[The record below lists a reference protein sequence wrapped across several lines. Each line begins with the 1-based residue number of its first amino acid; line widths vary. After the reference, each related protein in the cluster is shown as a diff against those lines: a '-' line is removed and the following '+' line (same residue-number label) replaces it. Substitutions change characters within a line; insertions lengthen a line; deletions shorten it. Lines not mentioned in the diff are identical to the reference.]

1 LTQRLSNIFVQYH
14 ILKGGNYAGLP
25 GGSTFDP
32 IHTINLIKEDAFR
45 NNKEV
50 WFLFQDL
57 NKAYD
62 RVNIQLLC
70 KCMLRLK
77 IPTSFINLVLNFFTK
92 HTNAIITSDS
102 ITMPYQ
108 MKVGIDQ
115 GEVISPLLWT
125 IYYDPLF
132 CRIKNLQQKYVAS
145 LCRLTSI
152 DPLQYEQLK
161 VECNLLGYL
170 DNTTWIAS
178 SKEELEHMLSEAN
191 SYYTFM
197 NIKVNK

>member
-1 LTQRLSNIFVQYH
+1 M
-14 ILKGGNYAGLP
+14 
-25 GGSTFDP
+25 
-32 IHTINLIKEDAFR
+32 
-45 NNKEV
+45 
-50 WFLFQDL
+50 
-57 NKAYD
+57 
-62 RVNIQLLC
+62 LC
-70 KCMLRLK
+70 LK

-132 CRIKNLQQKYVAS
+132 CRINNFQQKYVTS
-145 LCRLTSI
+145 LCRLTFI

-161 VECNLLGYL
+161 VKCNLLDYL
-170 DNTTWIAS
+170 DDTTWIVS
-178 SKEELEHMLSEAN
+178 SKEELEEMLRIADSF
-191 SYYTFM
+191 YTFM
-197 NIKVNK
+197 NIK

>member
-1 LTQRLSNIFVQYH
+1 MKLLNACLHTIFITNSWRQALLFSIPKSIDWKCYIDKTRPIVLLEIFCKLLSKILTQRLFNIFIQYH

-102 ITMPYQ
+102 ITVLYQ

-115 GEVISPLLWT
+115 REVIFPLLQT

-132 CRIKNLQQKYVAS
+132 CQIKNL
-145 LCRLTSI
+145 
-152 DPLQYEQLK
+152 
-161 VECNLLGYL
+161 
-170 DNTTWIAS
+170 
-178 SKEELEHMLSEAN
+178 
-191 SYYTFM
+191 
-197 NIKVNK
+197 